1 MSHEMR
7 VDVLAPWKIPHY
19 CRSVIFW
26 KVDIASNF
34 PRGLPLLFKEITVH
48 VASLESRKFKVQ
60 KYDVSQAF
68 NTFLACYPPSTYIR
82 GLTDHKS
89 LKHA

>member
-34 PRGLPLLFKEITVH
+34 PLPFLFKEITVH
-48 VASLESRKFKVQ
+48 VASLESRKSKVQ
-60 KYDVSQAF
+60 SADMIHII
-68 NTFLACYPPSTYIR
+68 PS
-82 GLTDHKS
+82 
-89 LKHA
+89 